1 MTTREL
7 ADRIVAMCR
16 ERKFVE
22 VVKAHYAEDVVSRD
36 NCEEPRVGFEA
47 VLADN
52 ERWEDDN
59 EVHSFE
65 VPACYVDGDTFVLE
79 MVADFTNKPSGRE
92 IHFDEI
98 GVYTVRK
105 GKVVSTRFYYG
116 TSA

>member
-36 NCEEPRVGFEA
+36 NCQEPRVGFEA

-52 ERWEDDN
+52 QRWGDDN
-59 EVHSFE
+59 GSSHVRAAMLGPSLT
-65 VPACYVDGDTFVLE
+65 VPFREGALLLGTWQQIVLIELDTRPRTRQFIVQVL
-79 MVADFTNKPSGRE
+79 G
-92 IHFDEI
+92 
-98 GVYTVRK
+98 
-105 GKVVSTRFYYG
+105 
-116 TSA
+116 